1 MIERNIHNYKM
12 YIDTS
17 AKGIQGW
24 LSTWRPGTPD
34 REPGFE
40 YLLRQEVKPGMT
52 CVELG
57 ANVGYLTF
65 MMWKN
70 LEGKGKVYAIEPDPR
85 NYKMLSKSV
94 GLNEADGEVMTYPFA
109 IDNKVGEV
117 QLHLGIM
124 TNLSSIRPTKNTTGK
139 TVDVKTVTLT
149 SFSSD
154 VICFG
159 PNFIKM
165 DIEGHEVEALEGG
178 YDLFEKDEFPCKILM
193 EVHPQFLD
201 GKRFEKIIREYIKLG
216 FNYKY
221 VISAATPQPDKF
233 RDRGYSP
240 IKTFP
245 GGWPRGLYDNISN
258 DDAIYLSCYPH
269 IQKFPHSVSPKICR
283 SVMLE
288 RK

>member
-1 MIERNIHNYKM
+1 MIEKQIHNYKM

-24 LSTWRPGTPD
+24 LATWRHNTLD

-40 YLLRQEVKPGMT
+40 YLLRQEVKPGMI

-70 LEGKGKVYAIEPDPR
+70 LKGRGKVYAIEPDPR
-85 NYKMLSKSV
+85 NYNMLFSSV
-94 GLNEADGEVMTYPFA
+94 ELNNARGQVMTYPYA
-109 IDNKVGEV
+109 IDNKDGEV
-117 QLHLGIM
+117 KFHLGVM
-124 TNLSSIRPTKNTTGK
+124 TNLSSIKPTKNTTDK
-139 TVDVKTVTLT
+139 TINVKTVTLT
-149 SFSSD
+149 SFMK
-154 VICFG
+154 G
-159 PNFIKM
+159 KKEPNFIKM

-178 YDLFEKDEFPCKILM
+178 YELFKNDFPCKILM

-201 GKRFEKIIREYIKLG
+201 GKRFEKIIRKYLELK
-216 FNYKY
+216 FDYKF

-233 RDRGYSP
+233 KERGYKP
-240 IKTFP
+240 IKTFS

-258 DDAIYLSCYPH
+258 DDAIFLSCYPH
-269 IQKFPHSVSPKICR
+269 TQKIRNSISPKICR

>member
-1 MIERNIHNYKM
+1 MIEKQIHNYKM
-12 YIDTS
+12 YLDTS
-17 AKGIQGW
+17 AAGIQNW
-24 LSTWRPGTPD
+24 LSGWQKGTKD

-94 GLNEADGEVMTYPFA
+94 KLNNAEGQVMTYPYA
-109 IDNKVGEV
+109 VDNKNGNVKFY
-117 QLHLGIM
+117 LGTA
-124 TNLSSIRPTKNTTGK
+124 TNLSSIRPTKNTTNK
-139 TVDVKTVTLT
+139 TVDVETITLT
-149 SFSSD
+149 SFMKD
-154 VICFG
+154 KEV

-165 DIEGHEVEALEGG
+165 DIEGHEVEALESGLK
-178 YDLFEKDEFPCKILM
+178 LFNKQFPCKILM

-201 GKRFEKIIREYIKLG
+201 GKRFEKIIRRYIELG
-216 FNYKY
+216 FNYKF
-221 VISAATPQPDKF
+221 VISAGIARPDLFVEK
-233 RDRGYSP
+233 GYEP
-240 IKTFP
+240 IKVFP
-245 GGWPRGLYDNISN
+245 GGWARGLYNNISN
-258 DDAIYLSCYPH
+258 DDAILFSCYPH
-269 IQKFPHSVSPKICR
+269 KQDCGNKGKSPKICR

-288 RK
+288 KI